1 MKYQLRSERKGLR
14 LLAVIDAKRR
24 TLVKRRR
31 KNQKM
36 DRRSDETGHK
46 QEKRRNR
53 MLRQN
58 QTLIIHSQ
66 SPRATSSQER
76 SKKN

>member
-14 LLAVIDAKRR
+14 LLVVIDVKRR

-36 DRRSDETGHK
+36 DRRSDETEHK

-66 SPRATSSQER
+66 SPRVTNSLVR
-76 SKKN
+76 SKKS